1 MSNLEYHVDTLDTAI
16 GAVAIDGRPV
26 LADLLYEVVLFI
38 RDQDEENKELTERL
52 RVACETI
59 EQLKRVNK
67 EWGQLWKPIDDLVRP
82 ITPLGGCVGK
92 EALSILKT
100 VFRVNHNE

>member
-1 MSNLEYHVDTLDTAI
+1 MSNLEYHVDTLNTAI

-26 LADLLYEVVLFI
+26 LADLLYDVVLFI
-38 RDQDEENKELTERL
+38 RGQDEENKELTERL

-67 EWGQLWKPIDDLVRP
+67 EWEQLWEPIDDLIRP
-82 ITPLGGCVGK
+82 ITPLGGDVSK
-92 EALSILKT
+92 EVLSIIEDC
-100 VFRVNHNE
+100 RR